1 MQHAQLTL
9 AHIKIG
15 DRNGIVYC
23 RSRVKAHVKA
33 NELTLR
39 FELNVKC
46 KYSWDSTWKNFIG
59 IVIAVVCGSSITR
72 YGFQILILLK
82 DAIQNLVEV
91 NECIHKRVP
100 RSMERKK
107 FAYFC
112 HIWFGQSLPL
122 SCVCACVLF
131 LPFSLNL
138 FSSIL
143 GDYHNFSLYS

>member
-59 IVIAVVCGSSITR
+59 IVIAVVCVWFIHHTVWISNFNFIKRRDTKSSWSQWMYSQART
-72 YGFQILILLK
+72 
-82 DAIQNLVEV
+82 AINGEKKIRLFLSHLVRP
-91 NECIHKRVP
+91 KP
-100 RSMERKK
+100 
-107 FAYFC
+107 
-112 HIWFGQSLPL
+112 